1 MPSLKKIY
9 SFDSIINRLENVLN
23 FSDNIE
29 IPQHYKTSNGIYPLI
44 KIVLGKGNPRR
55 ALISAGIHGDEPG
68 GIETIVKFLQESR
81 YLDYLDEWEITL
93 LPCINPFG
101 YEFGIRENHQGKDLN
116 RLFKADLP
124 PLEVNFAQSIINKGF
139 EISIELHE
147 DYDSS
152 GYYLYQ
158 KGIENK
164 HEGIGL
170 NILNSLKGVIP
181 VNLDEEIDGSKAER
195 GVIGKELNISAMDW
209 WPMALYSFSKN
220 TQMCLTLESPSC
232 FELKKRVNAHL
243 LALTTALNQFQESS

>member
-1 MPSLKKIY
+1 MPSLKKLY
-9 SFDSIINRLENVLN
+9 SFDSIINRLENILT

-29 IPQHYKTSNGIYPLI
+29 VPQRYKTSNGIYPLI
-44 KIVLGKGNPRR
+44 KIVLGKDNPRR

-68 GIETIVKFLQESR
+68 GVETILKFLQERR
-81 YLDYLDEWEITL
+81 YLDYIDEWEITL

-116 RLFKADLP
+116 RLFKTDLP
-124 PLEVNFAQSIINKGF
+124 PLEVIFAQSIINKGF

-158 KGIENK
+158 IGTEKK

-170 NILNSLKGVIP
+170 NILDSLKGVIP
-181 VNLDEEIDGSKAER
+181 VNLDKEIDGSKAEQ
-195 GVIGKELNISAMDW
+195 GVIGKELDISTMDW
-209 WPMALYSFSKN
+209 WPMGLYSFSNK
-220 TQMCLTLESPSC
+220 TQMCLTLEAPSC

-243 LALTTALNQFQESS
+243 LALTTALNQFHESY